1 MSTLT
6 YYEPRKFSAG
16 ALALVVHAV
25 FFSLLYF
32 SFNWHVKT
40 PPSMEV
46 EMWDHLPDTIQEVVP
61 VATPVPLPAPP
72 ASEPLPPPPKVEPS
86 IPKNADIELKEKAH
100 KKKKAVPTPKEPVA
114 KAPAK
119 VDTKAQKEAEK
130 QRARAAQI
138 EQQKFAAQQ
147 KLDKKRAE
155 EARTA
160 LENERIQALKD
171 KMRSDID
178 AENRDEV
185 ARYTDQIRAK
195 ISRNIVMP
203 PDVKDNAEAEFMV
216 TVLPGGS
223 VMNDGV
229 KLLKSSGNAAYD
241 SAAERAIYK
250 AQPLP
255 LPQDATLARMFRELH
270 LTVKP

>member
-46 EMWDHLPDTIQEVVP
+46 EMWDHLPDTIPVVVP
-61 VATPVPLPAPP
+61 VITPVPLPAPP
-72 ASEPLPPPPKVEPS
+72 KSEPLPPPPKVEPS

-100 KKKKAVPTPKEPVA
+100 KKKTAMPTPKEPAA
-114 KAPAK
+114 KADA
-119 VDTKAQKEAEK
+119 KAQKEAEK

-138 EQQKFAAQQ
+138 EQQKIAAQQ

-171 KMRSDID
+171 KIRSDID

-203 PDVKDNAEAEFMV
+203 PDVKDDAEAEFMV